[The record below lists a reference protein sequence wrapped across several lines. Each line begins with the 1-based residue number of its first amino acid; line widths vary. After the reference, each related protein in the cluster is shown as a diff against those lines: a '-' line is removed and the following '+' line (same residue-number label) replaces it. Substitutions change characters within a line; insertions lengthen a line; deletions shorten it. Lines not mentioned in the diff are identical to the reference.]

1 MVEKRDVRAFFDR
14 LAPGWDAET
23 VRNEPVIAR
32 ILDHAGVREGCT
44 VLDVACGTG
53 VLFGDYVRRGAA
65 QVTAIDLSPEM
76 AARAAAKTGGAPVTV
91 LCGDVE
97 TDVRVRENAPYDVV
111 MVYNALPHFPDPA
124 RLVRTLAGLVKA
136 GGHLSIAHGM
146 SRAALDAHHSGC
158 ARDVSVGLLHEEEL
172 KSLMAAYLDVDTV
185 ISDGEMY
192 QVCGK
197 KRG

>member
-1 MVEKRDVRAFFDR
+1 MIDKRDVQSFFDR
-14 LAPGWDAET
+14 LAPGWDAEL
-23 VRNEPVIAR
+23 VRNEPVIAT
-32 ILDHAGVREGCT
+32 ILDNAGVQPGVR

-53 VLFGDYVRRGAA
+53 VLFRDYTARQAGH
-65 QVTAIDLSPEM
+65 VTAIDLSPEM

-124 RLVRTLAGLVKA
+124 RLVRMLAGLVKA

-146 SRAALDAHHSGC
+146 SRAALDAHHSGS
-158 ARDVSVGLLHEEEL
+158 AKPVSLGLLHEDEVRA
-172 KSLMAAYLDVDTV
+172 LMAPYLDVDTV
-185 ISDGEMY
+185 ISNGEMY
-192 QVCGK
+192 QVCGR
-197 KRG
+197 KRA

>member
-1 MVEKRDVRAFFDR
+1 MVEKRDVRSFFDR
-14 LAPGWDAET
+14 QAPGWDAET

-32 ILDHAGVREGCT
+32 ILDNAGVREGCT

-76 AARAAAKTGGAPVTV
+76 AARAAAKTGGSPVTV

-124 RLVRTLAGLVKA
+124 RLVRMLAGLVKA

-146 SRAALDAHHSGC
+146 SRAALDAHHSGS
-158 ARDVSVGLLHEEEL
+158 AKPVSLGLLHEDEVRA
-172 KSLMAAYLDVDTV
+172 LMTPYLDVDTV
-185 ISDGEMY
+185 ISNGEMY
-192 QVCGK
+192 QVCGR
-197 KRG
+197 KRA